1 MNTAR
6 ALAVLALQVAGIFSA
21 FLMTATSLHAEMIA
35 TPAALPPC
43 LNGLDRANHFRA
55 MVNLP
60 PLTYDPASDTG
71 DYNHARYI
79 VKNHVAGV
87 DFNYAD
93 GVLKRPARDWAR
105 RMRTSTT
112 SGSAAA
118 VRMPPTIP

>member
-43 LNGLDRANHFRA
+43 LNWLDRANHFRA

-93 GVLKRPARDWAR
+93 GVLKPTGARL
-105 RMRTSTT
+105 
-112 SGSAAA
+112 
-118 VRMPPTIP
+118 